1 MGSNGSAPDGIVPAI
16 IRSLPAASRKNDRS
30 RLPSAARGMVAGGD
44 DRDDA
49 KSAAVFT
56 NNVSFWTTSSGVQS
70 DKAIC
75 TDASSTNCWWDK
87 SKSQPSVNAKGL
99 VVTAADFA
107 SSLSSPPAFFLCVV
121 VGCLV
126 L

>member
-1 MGSNGSAPDGIVPAI
+1 MGSNGSAPDGIVPAF

-49 KSAAVFT
+49 KSAAV
-56 NNVSFWTTSSGVQS
+56 TTRPVAYTLGCDFDLSHQQFVL
-70 DKAIC
+70 
-75 TDASSTNCWWDK
+75 DASVPIALSLCT
-87 SKSQPSVNAKGL
+87 PLL
-99 VVTAADFA
+99 VVENDTLLVKTAA
-107 SSLSSPPAFFLCVV
+107 V
-121 VGCLV
+121 VGPLSPN